1 MQDDEN
7 VAPQDGSLRNSAKA
21 PEGSAAPAMVE
32 TADRSCYWNDKKY
45 SDGAT
50 VCDSGQRYKC
60 WSGRWVDI
68 GNC

>member
-1 MQDDEN
+1 MPEDDQVEPQDD
-7 VAPQDGSLRNSAKA
+7 GRRNSPKVATGGGD
-21 PEGSAAPAMVE
+21 PTPTSAEARE
-32 TADRSCYWNDKKY
+32 CYWNDKRY

-50 VCDSGQRYKC
+50 VCDAGQRYKC